1 MLLILDWYLW
11 IPLYAS
17 ACYVNLLKFCK
28 PNSPRIR
35 KVAKFGLCLGVF
47 LFIKVW
53 AEDLIHGICGI
64 WCMDMRER
72 VVRERFGSGLVV
84 SSMFLVK
91 NNSRY
96 GMLVSQLSTF
106 NFVSFV
112 AQNVFMWQ
120 VCPFWLA
127 LPMASASS
135 SLHFNIIKCDI
146 DHSRYVGEIV
156 KGSFIYICSSFISL
170 RFTHLPL
177 YYGVRIDFVLKPETF
192 LK

>member
-1 MLLILDWYLW
+1 MKKIHCCSRLEMGENSLNRICCLLMASLFGLSTCFQFNDPDWYLW

-96 GMLVSQLSTF
+96 GMPILVGF
-106 NFVSFV
+106 
-112 AQNVFMWQ
+112 AYG
-120 VCPFWLA
+120 
-127 LPMASASS
+127 
-135 SLHFNIIKCDI
+135 I
-146 DHSRYVGEIV
+146 
-156 KGSFIYICSSFISL
+156 SFIFFAFQHHQMRY
-170 RFTHLPL
+170 
-177 YYGVRIDFVLKPETF
+177 
-192 LK
+192 